1 MEYKEYY
8 EAIEAFMREIDGLHV
23 KSIGLV
29 ALVDEADIFDVVS
42 CYDTGPHELAAMA
55 GILQMHA
62 DDVGGVVIDT
72 ETSDVDPR
80 FIDPILD
87 IDCITPSSS
96 GLSCVASA
104 ILALLLGNN
113 LVCGKYITIVG
124 RGHAVRGLAPLL
136 TEQGATVTVA
146 HSKTPMVNKA
156 TVGADVVVYAVP
168 RTASFGFTLDTK
180 DMVIDLSRVIPY
192 PDLLPNAKYVDG
204 IGKLT
209 VSILLNRFV
218 KNCHRKELS

>member
-1 MEYKEYY
+1 MTIDELV
-8 EAIEAFMREIDGLHV
+8 RENDLATKALLPVDKTLVLFGSETSPFIQ
-23 KSIGLV
+23 SIRRKANTLGIKYSV
-29 ALVDEADIFDVVS
+29 GVS
-42 CYDTGPHELAAMA
+42 QLY
-55 GILQMHA
+55 A

-72 ETSDVDPR
+72 ETSTIDPR
-80 FIDPILD
+80 FIDPLLD
-87 IDCITPSSS
+87 IDCITPASS

-168 RTASFGFTLDTK
+168 RSASFGFTLDTK
-180 DMVIDLSRVIPY
+180 DMVIDLSRVVPY
-192 PDLLPNAKYVDG
+192 PDLLPHAKYVDR

-209 VSILLNRFV
+209 VSILLNRFA

>member
-23 KSIGLV
+23 KSIGL
-29 ALVDEADIFDVVS
+29 
-42 CYDTGPHELAAMA
+42 
-55 GILQMHA
+55 
-62 DDVGGVVIDT
+62 
-72 ETSDVDPR
+72 
-80 FIDPILD
+80 
-87 IDCITPSSS
+87 
-96 GLSCVASA
+96 
-104 ILALLLGNN
+104 
-113 LVCGKYITIVG
+113 
-124 RGHAVRGLAPLL
+124 
-136 TEQGATVTVA
+136 
-146 HSKTPMVNKA
+146 
-156 TVGADVVVYAVP
+156 VVYAVP

>member
-1 MEYKEYY
+1 MTIDELV
-8 EAIEAFMREIDGLHV
+8 RENDLVTKALLPVDKTLVLFGEDTSPFIR
-23 KSIGLV
+23 SIRRKANTLGIKCSV
-29 ALVDEADIFDVVS
+29 GVS
-42 CYDTGPHELAAMA
+42 HLY
-55 GILQMHA
+55 A

-72 ETSDVDPR
+72 ETSTIDPR
-80 FIDPILD
+80 LIDPLLD

-124 RGHAVRGLAPLL
+124 RGHAVKGLAPLL

-209 VSILLNRFV
+209 VSILLNRFA

>member
-1 MEYKEYY
+1 MTIDELV
-8 EAIEAFMREIDGLHV
+8 RENDLATKALLPVDKTLVLFGSETSPFIQ
-23 KSIGLV
+23 SIRRKAN
-29 ALVDEADIFDVVS
+29 ALGIKYNMGVS
-42 CYDTGPHELAAMA
+42 QLY
-55 GILQMHA
+55 A

-72 ETSDVDPR
+72 ETSNVDPR

-113 LVCGKYITIVG
+113 LACGKYITIVG
-124 RGHAVRGLAPLL
+124 RGHAVKGLAPLL

-168 RTASFGFTLDTK
+168 RSASFGFTLDTK

-192 PDLLPNAKYVDG
+192 PDLLPHAKYVDR

-209 VSILLNRFV
+209 VSILLNRFA

>member
-1 MEYKEYY
+1 MMTIDELV
-8 EAIEAFMREIDGLHV
+8 RENDLATKALLPVDKTLVLFGSETSPFIQ
-23 KSIGLV
+23 SIRRKAHTLG
-29 ALVDEADIFDVVS
+29 IKCSMGVS
-42 CYDTGPHELAAMA
+42 QLY
-55 GILQMHA
+55 A

-72 ETSDVDPR
+72 ETSNVDPR

-168 RTASFGFTLDTK
+168 RSASFGFTLDTK
-180 DMVIDLSRVIPY
+180 DMVIDLSRVVPY
-192 PDLLPNAKYVDG
+192 PDLIPHAKYVDR

-209 VSILLNRFV
+209 VSILLNRFA

>member
-1 MEYKEYY
+1 MT
-8 EAIEAFMREIDGLHV
+8 ID
-23 KSIGLV
+23 
-29 ALVDEADIFDVVS
+29 
-42 CYDTGPHELAAMA
+42 ELARENDLATKA
-55 GILQMHA
+55 LLPVDKTLVLFGSETSPFIQSIRRKANALGIKCNMGVSQLYA

-72 ETSDVDPR
+72 ETSNVNPR

-209 VSILLNRFV
+209 VSILLNRFA

>member
-1 MEYKEYY
+1 MMTIDELV
-8 EAIEAFMREIDGLHV
+8 RENDLATKALLPVDKTLVLFGSETSPFIQ
-23 KSIGLV
+23 SIRRKAHTLG
-29 ALVDEADIFDVVS
+29 IKCNMGVS
-42 CYDTGPHELAAMA
+42 QLY
-55 GILQMHA
+55 A

-72 ETSDVDPR
+72 ETSNVDPR

-87 IDCITPSSS
+87 IDCITPFSS

-168 RTASFGFTLDTK
+168 RSASFGFTLDTK

-192 PDLLPNAKYVDG
+192 PDLLSHAKYVDR

-209 VSILLNRFV
+209 VSILLNRFA

>member
-1 MEYKEYY
+1 MT
-8 EAIEAFMREIDGLHV
+8 ID
-23 KSIGLV
+23 
-29 ALVDEADIFDVVS
+29 
-42 CYDTGPHELAAMA
+42 ELARENDLATKA
-55 GILQMHA
+55 LLPVDKTLVLFGSETSPLIQSIRRKANALGIKCNMGVSQLYA

-72 ETSDVDPR
+72 ETSNVNPR

-168 RTASFGFTLDTK
+168 RSASFGFTLDTK

-192 PDLLPNAKYVDG
+192 PDLLPHAKYVDR

-209 VSILLNRFV
+209 VSILLNRFA